1 MPFVI
6 TSPCIGEKAADC
18 VETCPVDAIHEG
30 PDQYYIDPDL
40 CIDCAACEPVC
51 PVNAIYQEEFVP
63 EDEKEFIDK
72 NRDFFRNR

>member
-1 MPFVI
+1 
-6 TSPCIGEKAADC
+6 
-18 VETCPVDAIHEG
+18 AIHEG

-63 EDEKEFIDK
+63 EDEKEFIEK
-72 NRDFFRNR
+72 NRNFFRNR